1 MTNGEQTAVRIRG
14 VTGMGWF
21 EQDIRDN
28 IAAAMEGKHS
38 PAVRP
43 AGEQRGAERTVQ
55 NASPAENG
63 EKTNPLLTY
72 RGQYDEFA
80 QRYGVYGGEQNA
92 QSEQTAQRSFEPVTA
107 QTVLRELARTLRR
120 TDRLLVTD

>member
-1 MTNGEQTAVRIRG
+1 MTSGEQTPVCIRG
-14 VTGMGWF
+14 VTGLGWF

-28 IAAAMEGKHS
+28 IAAAMGGKHS

-43 AGEQRGAERTVQ
+43 SGEQRSAERTVQ
-55 NASPAENG
+55 NASPAEYG
-63 EKTNPLLTY
+63 EKSNPSLPY
-72 RGQYDEFA
+72 RGRYDEFA
-80 QRYGVYGGEQNA
+80 QRYGVYGGERMT
-92 QSEQTAQRSFEPVTA
+92 QSEETAPQPSEPVTA